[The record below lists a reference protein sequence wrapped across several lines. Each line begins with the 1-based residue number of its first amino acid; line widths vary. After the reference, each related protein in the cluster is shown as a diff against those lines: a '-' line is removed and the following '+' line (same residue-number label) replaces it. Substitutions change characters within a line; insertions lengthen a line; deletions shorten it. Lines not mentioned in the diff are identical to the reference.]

1 MKIFDLLKISFIS
14 VFIFGFLLAFQVNA
28 QTACP
33 IGTSAGS
40 AVCGP
45 SAESSS
51 NYNGSQ
57 EISPPRPVPTGRW
70 IKTWGAIA
78 SSPSSGGGS
87 SVGKFSKAEAERE
100 ALEHCSEQGVSD
112 CKVALT
118 YRNQCVAFAFPLSG
132 KGSNSINTGKTIE
145 IASRDAKD
153 KCESGAGSDA
163 KCQIIY
169 SACSE
174 PFFERY

>member
-1 MKIFDLLKISFIS
+1 MKA
-14 VFIFGFLLAFQVNA
+14 FGARELIVLHVILFGTLANFTVIA
-28 QTACP
+28 QAACP

-45 SAESSS
+45 SAGSSS
-51 NYNGSQ
+51 NYNGSR
-57 EISPPRPVPTGRW
+57 EISPPRTVPTGRW

-132 KGSNSINTGKTIE
+132 KGGNSIDTGKTIA

-169 SACSE
+169 SAYSE